1 MDKRLS
7 WTNKKTDELFKV
19 ILSLRSMEECEKFFR
34 DLLTLEEIRE
44 IAARW
49 QVARMIDEGISYREI
64 ADKTK
69 ISTST
74 ITRVAN
80 WLHHGMGGYRLALS
94 RLKQRKF

>member
-1 MDKRLS
+1 MHKRWR
-7 WTNKKTDELFKV
+7 WTNQKTDELFRA
-19 ILSLRSMEECEKFFR
+19 ILSLKNIEECERFFR
-34 DLLTLEEIRE
+34 DILTLEEIRE

-49 QVARMIDEGISYREI
+49 HVAKMIDEGISYREI

-80 WLHHGMGGYRLALS
+80 WLHHGMGGYRLVLNRS
-94 RLKQRKF
+94 KQRK

>member
-1 MDKRLS
+1 MHRKPR
-7 WTNKKTDELFKV
+7 WTNQKTDELFRA
-19 ILSLRSMEECEKFFR
+19 ILSLKNIEECERFFR
-34 DLLTLEEIRE
+34 DILTLEEIRE

-49 QVARMIDEGISYREI
+49 HVAKMIDEGISYREI

-80 WLHHGMGGYRLALS
+80 WLHYGAGGYRLVLT
-94 RLKQRKF
+94 RLKQG

>member
-1 MDKRLS
+1 MEKKLS
-7 WTNKKTDELFKV
+7 WTNRKTDELFKA
-19 ILSLRSMEECEKFFR
+19 ILLLRNIEECEKFFR
-34 DLLTLEEIRE
+34 DILTLEEIKE

-49 QVARMIDEGISYREI
+49 HVAKMIDEGISYREI

-80 WLHHGMGGYRLALS
+80 WLHYGMGGYRLVLN
-94 RLKQRKF
+94 RLKQNK

>member
-1 MDKRLS
+1 MHKRWK
-7 WTNKKTDELFKV
+7 WTNQKTDELFRA
-19 ILSLRSMEECEKFFR
+19 ILLLKNIEECERFFR
-34 DLLTLEEIRE
+34 DILTLEEIRE

-49 QVARMIDEGISYREI
+49 HVAKMIDEGVSYREI

-80 WLHHGMGGYRLALS
+80 WLHHGMGGYRLVLS
-94 RLKQRKF
+94 RLKQKK

>member
-1 MDKRLS
+1 MDKRLH
-7 WTNKKTDELFKV
+7 WTSKKTDELFKAV
-19 ILSLRSMEECEKFFR
+19 LSLKNIEECEKFFR
-34 DLLTLEEIRE
+34 DILTLEEIRE

-49 QVARMIDEGISYREI
+49 HVVKMIDEGVSYREI

-80 WLHHGMGGYRLALS
+80 WLHHGMGGYKLALK
-94 RLKQRKF
+94 RLKER